1 MNNHSWHI
9 FCWNI
14 RGFNAQEKWD
24 AVREKNEE
32 SACSV
37 LCLQETKKEHVDIS
51 FIRKFAPRRFD
62 SYDFIPSNGAS
73 GGILVIWIDSVFQ
86 GFTIDKTSFELTI
99 SFTSRHNADVWELTT
114 VYGPCTELERSNF
127 ISWFRDHI
135 IADTDN

>member
-1 MNNHSWHI
+1 MNNHSWHNL
-9 FCWNI
+9 CWNI

-24 AVREKNEE
+24 AVREKIEE

-73 GGILVIWIDSVFQ
+73 GGILVVWIDSVFQ

-99 SFTSRHNADVWELTT
+99 SFTSRQNADVWKLTT
-114 VYGPCTELERSNF
+114 VYGPCTEPQRSNF
-127 ISWFRDHI
+127 IS
-135 IADTDN
+135 